1 MPAFVHRSSRSRQ
14 SGAVLLVTVV
24 LLLLAAVMT
33 AFAMN
38 VGVFE
43 QRSTG
48 NDLRAKAVN
57 EVAEAGLAQGF
68 EYLMRQHADMLN
80 NLGLWEACSAT
91 DVTFPVR
98 RDQRL
103 RDSTAMATG
112 RSTRGFDA
120 PRNDVPAQGRC
131 PEHDHWHRSARCRS
145 SCCRWQRRRRW
156 HSDGNNA
163 VAYGVAPLLCMVQRP
178 ASATVGGIACGAG
191 AGAAAT
197 TLRIATFVSVA
208 KMPGEA
214 ASATLVQTVGQY
226 PKLGEDVLSQPPIL
240 ASGSAGVT
248 GTLQVVTNPNAGGP
262 GVPVSVWSRVDV
274 DKTGTTNT
282 CYADEFFRY
291 TQGNA
296 TPTLYQGTIKC
307 DTCKCD
313 ANGAPPTLSFDSSGI
328 NRCVAP
334 TDDCEGIDVLDVD
347 AGTNSTTGYQ
357 TGGHEGVNY
366 NVQSDSLSY
375 PLCEFPPDLFKYVFG
390 APTWDDNDHDCFGET
405 KRASVFYQNPDNTS
419 AGAAVGPDEAYL
431 YKIADKIIAKT
442 ANVPLLK
449 VGQAGTTALLAS
461 SASSGMIWCQQ
472 QNAGDC
478 DIASNTQVGTPDAPV
493 LLILDGPVQIQGV
506 VFGFVFIRDTGTTL
520 HPGNRQQRGRRLSE
534 QLHIADER
542 RRGDLRRARA
552 AGPDEVERHVS
563 GHLRRQRA
571 WHRRGRSG
579 PDLRNAPGRLDRSAV
594 VLRET
599 SCATSLRPMRDLAA
613 SPCWKS

>member
-1 MPAFVHRSSRSRQ
+1 MTAPAPRSFPSRQ

-24 LLLLAAVMT
+24 LLLLAGVMT

-48 NDLRAKAVN
+48 NDLRARAVN
-57 EVAEAGLAQGF
+57 EVAEAGLTQGF
-68 EYLMRQHADMLN
+68 EYLMRQHPEMLD
-80 NLGLWEACSAT
+80 NLGLWERCAAT
-91 DVTFPVR
+91 DVTFPCGALSAATFDDDGDATTPPVSR
-98 RDQRL
+98 RGTMYRL
-103 RDSTAMATG
+103 KADALNSIAGIDPALSQFMLPLETA
-112 RSTRGFDA
+112 SKLD
-120 PRNDVPAQGRC
+120 
-131 PEHDHWHRSARCRS
+131 
-145 SCCRWQRRRRW
+145 
-156 HSDGNNA
+156 SDGNNA

-178 ASATVGGIACGAG
+178 ANPGVGGILCGAG
-191 AGAAAT
+191 SGAAAT
-197 TLRIATFVSVA
+197 PLRIATFVSVA
-208 KMPGEA
+208 KMPGQA

-226 PKLGEDVLSQPPIL
+226 PKLGGDVLSRPPIL

-291 TQGNA
+291 TQGSA
-296 TPTLYQGTIKC
+296 TPRLYQGTNRC
-307 DTCKCD
+307 DDCRCD

-328 NRCVAP
+328 DRCVAP

-357 TGGHEGVNY
+357 TGGHKGINF
-366 NVQSDSLSY
+366 NVKSDALSY

-390 APTWDDNDHDCFGET
+390 AATWDDNDHDCFGET

-431 YKIADKIIAKT
+431 YKNADKVIPKT
-442 ANVPLLK
+442 VNLPLLK
-449 VGQAGTTALLAS
+449 VGQEGTRALLAS

-478 DIASNTQVGTPDAPV
+478 NIAANVQVGTPTAPV
-493 LLILDGPVQIQGV
+493 FLVLDGPVTIQGV
-506 VFGFVFIRDTGTTL
+506 VYGFVFIRDTGSTL
-520 HPGNRQQRGRRLSE
+520 NPATGSSMGGACPNDCILQMNSG
-534 QLHIADER
+534 
-542 RRGDLRRARA
+542 A
-552 AGPDEVERHVS
+552 AIYGALVLQGQMKS
-563 GHLRRQRA
+563 NGT
-571 WHRRGRSG
+571 
-579 PDLRNAPGRLDRSAV
+579 SAV
-594 VLRET
+594 IFDSSVLGTVVDEGGLIY
-599 SCATSLRPMRDLAA
+599 ATLPGAWTDQRSY
-613 SPCWKS
+613 